1 MVRFHTDLL
10 RIKDIQDI
18 FLISKPTAYRWIKS
32 GKLNVLRIGSIIRV
46 ESEEVERLKRSLR
59 EKGGEI

>member
-1 MVRFHTDLL
+1 MVRFHSNLL
-10 RIKDIQDI
+10 RIEDIQAI

-32 GKLNVLRIGSIIRV
+32 GKLNVLRIGSIIRI